1 MSQADGSI
9 IIDTRIDEAGFSKG
23 LNTMKT
29 AAVAGVAAITA
40 AIGTASVAVINLGS
54 EFEQANAKASTL
66 FGDAQVDMT
75 QYQGKMLEL
84 STKTGLAASEL
95 GNTMYDALSSGI
107 TVMICRKRWD
117 SWRRI
122 RNWQAGLRCQYSH
135 YSNSQGAECV

>member
-84 STKTGLAASEL
+84 PRRPVWPLLNLVIRCMMLYLQVSLP
-95 GNTMYDALSSGI
+95 
-107 TVMICRKRWD
+107 VMICRKRWD

-122 RNWQAGLRCQYSH
+122 RNWQKPALPMSIQPLQQQPRC
-135 YSNSQGAECV
+135 

>member
-54 EFEQANAKASTL
+54 EFEQANAKASTCL
-66 FGDAQVDMT
+66 LYTSPSPRD
-75 QYQGKMLEL
+75 
-84 STKTGLAASEL
+84 
-95 GNTMYDALSSGI
+95 
-107 TVMICRKRWD
+107 
-117 SWRRI
+117 
-122 RNWQAGLRCQYSH
+122 
-135 YSNSQGAECV
+135 

>member
-40 AIGTASVAVINLGS
+40 AIGTASIAVIKLGS

-95 GNTMYDALSSGI
+95 VIRCMMLYPQVSLPVT
-107 TVMICRKRWD
+107 ICQKHWD

-122 RNWQAGLRCQYSH
+122 RSWRKPVLLMSIQLRQQQPRC
-135 YSNSQGAECV
+135 